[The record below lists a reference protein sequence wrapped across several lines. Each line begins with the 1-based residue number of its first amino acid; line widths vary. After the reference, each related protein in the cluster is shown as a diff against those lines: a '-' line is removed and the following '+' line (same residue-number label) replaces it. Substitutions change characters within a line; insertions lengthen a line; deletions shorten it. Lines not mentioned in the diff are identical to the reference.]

1 MCSFRFTRNFIRRE
15 DSREKRAP
23 KFTVDFQCQMKDCP
37 VKATTSNMSTVIIPF
52 YDISTI
58 MLRIS
63 TIMFRGDFCHQSSGF
78 QQREIIGK
86 ERKGYI

>member
-37 VKATTSNMSTVIIPF
+37 VKATIQQHVNRNNTFLRYF
-52 YDISTI
+52 YDNVKN
-58 MLRIS
+58 
-63 TIMFRGDFCHQSSGF
+63 FYDNVPW
-78 QQREIIGK
+78 
-86 ERKGYI
+86 